1 MSPERLTGDKYG
13 RDSDLWSVGVMMAEC
28 LLGEHPIKYNNYES
42 FSGKRELILLK
53 WFKVYKILIHK
64 LWINCH

>member
-28 LLGEHPIKYNNYES
+28 LLGEHPIK
-42 FSGKRELILLK
+42 
-53 WFKVYKILIHK
+53 
-64 LWINCH
+64 